1 MANQPPPALPTLEK
15 QEKLDVVTTPSG
27 YAQGFDNMAMTPNML
42 GQIGSTVAQNAS
54 NALAQKWG
62 YEAGLNP
69 HGDVLPALTKADQA
83 YQQAYLAQ
91 SSNTL
96 SLQANSMLM
105 KANEQISSAYEV
117 TPGMINEYQKQMTE
131 GTQKILENAPL
142 QVKASLGYQY
152 GSQIQ
157 STTHRLKLKLNSQNK
172 EQALDHMKMV
182 DKQTDTNIINKAM
195 SGDIQGA
202 KVLYESKVSRNQQQR
217 NSGMMSET
225 QQFTSNESAKV
236 SLFTAQ
242 SNAMAIDARR
252 AGGDK
257 LDKYLASLADLKNKP
272 AELTYDQYNTMG
284 NNTLRFMNHLD
295 SLEQNERNDV
305 VTNLN
310 SKLFKGTLSDQD
322 IEEAKTTG
330 VLKSSDINTLTA
342 KWNRWQATHAASQ
355 NQLLSTS
362 TGFSDTVAYASTSAK
377 NQNEAYISLTQSM
390 KEKKPGAIPGAIE
403 AEVASVA
410 GGPNGAFFNQLT
422 GLSRSAIPTEM
433 EQASRMYSIVNNRSP
448 ENLAGLP
455 QETSDNIRAFDA
467 FRELY
472 PGDVNTA
479 AAMARNVMM
488 PKTQDQKEANNAA
501 WSEYRQHNLSTAPDR
516 LTYAKSVL
524 SANGFFFKP
533 DVLSSTETSNHISK
547 ILERYTKLF
556 NGDVEAAKNAT
567 KNAVETI
574 YGETHTNGAKE
585 VSRLP
590 IEKFT
595 GLGRKST
602 FFIQHDAINS
612 LQAQFGEYRNAYDEG
627 RSEFFYRIKDADNW
641 SLSKL
646 EGTIKQSDSL
656 KKEMDGVD
664 LKLQALNE
672 KRNKAG
678 YFESVKYD
686 TEFEALT
693 KQRSEIGKQI
703 RPLQDHLSSINNWE
717 KKVEVEKV
725 WRGVGN
731 KEGRVEPYTL
741 SMNAGENTSFSYDAT
756 QPVLGDYDI
765 FLQSPKGGRVSIQA
779 LAGHAMLPIVYKPDF
794 NAIRS
799 NTAGFINA
807 TGGQASYEEAMRKY
821 KESLALKK
829 KPSTAISEQ
838 VLSSRGSVGEL
849 ARRQF
854 LGGDNE

>member
-1 MANQPPPALPTLEK
+1 MANQPPPELPALQK
-15 QEKLDVVTTPSG
+15 QERLDVATTPAS
-27 YAQGFDNMAMTPNML
+27 YAQSFDNMAMTPTML
-42 GQIGSTVAQNAS
+42 GQIGSTVSQDAS

-69 HGDVLPALTKADQA
+69 HGDVLPALTKADQV

-105 KANEQISSAYEV
+105 KANEQLSSANQI
-117 TPGMINEYQKQMTE
+117 TPGMITEYQKEMLE
-131 GTQKILENAPL
+131 GTQKILESAPT
-142 QVKASLGYQY
+142 QVKESLGYQY

-172 EQALDHMKMV
+172 EQALDHMNMV
-182 DKQTDTNIINKAM
+182 DKQTDTDIINKAM
-195 SGDIQGA
+195 DGDIQGA
-202 KVLYESKVSRNQQQR
+202 KLLYESKLARNQQQR

-225 QQFTSNESAKV
+225 QQFTSNESAKL

-295 SLEQNERNDV
+295 SLEQNERNDIN
-305 VTNLN
+305 TQLN
-310 SKLFKGTLSDQD
+310 SKLFAGTLSQQD
-322 IEEAKTTG
+322 IEEAKNSG
-330 VLKSSDINTLTA
+330 VMKPSDINTLTA
-342 KWNRWQATHAASQ
+342 KWNRWQALHGSNQ
-355 NQLLSTS
+355 NQLLSTI
-362 TGFSDTVAYASTSAK
+362 TGFSDTAAYASTSAK
-377 NQNEAYISLTQSM
+377 NQNKAFNTLTQSM
-390 KEKKPGAIPGAIE
+390 KEKKPNAIPGTIE
-403 AEVASVA
+403 AEVASIA

-422 GLSRSAIPTEM
+422 GLSRSAIPSEM
-433 EQASRMYSIVNNRSP
+433 EQASRMYSIVNSRSP
-448 ENLAGLP
+448 ENLHGLP
-455 QETSDNIRAFDA
+455 QDTMDNIRAFDA

-479 AAMARNVMM
+479 AAMARNVML

-501 WSEYRQHNLSTAPDR
+501 WSEYRQQHLSTAPDR
-516 LTYAKSVL
+516 LAYAKSVL
-524 SANGFFFKP
+524 SANGLFFKP
-533 DVLSSTETSNHISK
+533 DVLSSTETSNHITK

-556 NGDVEAAKNAT
+556 NGDIESAKKAT
-567 KNAVETI
+567 QSAVDTI
-574 YGETHTNGAKE
+574 YGETHTNGVKE
-585 VSRLP
+585 VARLP
-590 IEKFT
+590 VEKFT
-595 GLGRKST
+595 WFGRKST
-602 FFIQHDAINS
+602 FFIQHDSINS
-612 LQAQFGEYRNAYDEG
+612 LQTQFGEYRKAYDEG
-627 RSEFFYRIKDADNW
+627 RSDFFYRVKDADNW

-646 EGTIKQSDSL
+646 ESTIKQSDSL
-656 KKEMDGVD
+656 KKEMEGID
-664 LKLQALNE
+664 LKLQALNG
-672 KRNKAG
+672 KRNNAG
-678 YFESVKYD
+678 YFENMRYD
-686 TEFEALT
+686 NEFESLT

-703 RPLQDHLSSINNWE
+703 RPLQDHLSSINNWD
-717 KKVEVEKV
+717 KKVEIEQV
-725 WRGVGN
+725 WRGAGN

-741 SMNAGENTSFSYDAT
+741 SMNAGENASFSYDAS

-779 LAGHAMLPIVYKPDF
+779 LAGHAILPIVYKPDF
-794 NAIRS
+794 QSIRT

-821 KESLALKK
+821 NESLALKK
-829 KPSTAISEQ
+829 KPSPAISEQ